1 MKRGLSPGILI
12 GIVFL
17 VVAALFAFLIGV
29 AVKQPTPAPALPS
42 SPLSTPPPT
51 VPVDTLGKA
60 PGTTSFSLD
69 SLNDTSLAGSP
80 PMPIAVMSGAAVTL
94 RGWAVDVPNG
104 AAAGGVIVSV
114 DAVNYQA
121 AYGADRPDV
130 AALLGKPAYRP
141 SGFSITFPAKM
152 LTPGGHTI
160 TIKILTN
167 DRKAYYQPDQTITI
181 ALGPSSAVAQST
193 ASPNSVALP
202 TAPPTAVTQPAAPPP
217 IALPTSPSN
226 IPFDTL
232 TRLAGTTTYSID
244 SLNDTSLAQPPPA
257 PIPVPATGSIILRG
271 WAVDVRA
278 NGPASGVIVSVD
290 EKTNVRAT
298 YGAERPDVAEALGNP
313 ADQPSGFSATLPA
326 SSFTPGK
333 HTISIKILTS
343 DGMSYYQPDQVV
355 EIEIG

>member
-167 DRKAYYQPDQTITI
+167 DRKAYYQPDQTVTI

-193 ASPNSVALP
+193 ASPNSAALP
-202 TAPPTAVTQPAAPPP
+202 TAPPTAVAQPTAPPT

-244 SLNDTSLAQPPPA
+244 SLNDTPFAQAQTA
-257 PIPVPATGSIILRG
+257 PIPVPRTGSVILRG
-271 WAVDVRA
+271 WAVDV
-278 NGPASGVIVSVD
+278 PAGTVAGGVIVSVD
-290 EKTNVRAT
+290 ETMNFQAV
-298 YGAERPDVAEALGNP
+298 YGVARPDVAAALGNP
-313 ADQPSGFSATLPA
+313 VYQKSGFNVTFPA
-326 SSFTPGK
+326 SKLSPGR
-333 HTISIKILTS
+333 HTITIKILTS